1 MALLGL
7 AAGVASSIFGM
18 AKAAREARKQEKLL
32 QEREKE
38 NQQWYDRRYNED
50 VTQRSDAQAYINR
63 MKAAMAE
70 RSLATRGA
78 QAVGGATDETVA
90 AQKAA
95 EAYAMS
101 DVIGRLAQQASARK
115 DDIEN
120 AYLNRKDALKD
131 ARANISAQK
140 AQNTIQ
146 AVGGLSQAVANFDDD
161 NDILGNLFK
170 KKK

>member
-63 MKAAMAE
+63 MRAAMAE
-70 RSLATRGA
+70 RSRATRGA
-78 QAVGGATDETVA
+78 QAVGGATDEAVA

-95 EAYAMS
+95 EAYAMGN
-101 DVIGRLAQQASARK
+101 VIGRLAQQASARK

-170 KKK
+170 KK